1 MCQPWLASSLRAYGV
16 DMLACR
22 QQLYHVIFVGQMVQ
36 LEENTREIP
45 PPFTWSFAAKVP
57 FIKEVAV
64 YQDRS

>member
-1 MCQPWLASSLRAYGV
+1 
-16 DMLACR
+16 MLACR